1 MLELIIFGVIHEGD
15 WDLTQ
20 PQATLL
26 AGVISGALLI
36 VAAYIAFHGQRE
48 QRVAERLMHEEQ
60 MDEQRRKSSDD
71 LAAQRT
77 QLVEQLEAQRSQF
90 MSELEAKERMWKL
103 EADRSAALVLR
114 NEYVGVFTSCVENN
128 SAILSGMA
136 SAVRHHSNGNYDKA
150 LASVGE
156 TAPLFK
162 RYSAVLVLS
171 ASDLVN
177 KRYSELMAA
186 GAEFNSLFG
195 DAGASGIMG
204 LDKDKVK
211 SALTRVRAANQL
223 FNQSMRDDLDRLVKQ
238 GIHD

>member
-1 MLELIIFGVIHEGD
+1 MLELIIFGLFYEND

-36 VAAYIAFHGQRE
+36 AAAYIAFHGQRE
-48 QRVAERLMHEEQ
+48 QRAAERRIHEEQ
-60 MDEQRRKSSDD
+60 IAEQRRKASSD
-71 LAAQRT
+71 LAAQRA
-77 QLVEQLEAQRSQF
+77 QLVEQLDAQRSQF
-90 MSELEAKERMWKL
+90 MRELESKERMWRL

-114 NEYVGVFTSCVENN
+114 NEYVGMFTSCAENN
-128 SAILSGMA
+128 SAIVSSMMNA
-136 SAVRHHSNGNYDKA
+136 ERHHSNGDYDKA

-162 RYSAVLVLS
+162 SYSGVLVLS

-177 KRYSELMAA
+177 KRYAEFMAEC
-186 GAEFNSLFG
+186 AEFNGLFG
-195 DAGASGIMG
+195 DTGAIGIMS

-211 SALTRVRAANQL
+211 SALKRVRAANQR
-223 FNQSMRDDLDRLVKQ
+223 FDQSMRDDLERLVKQ